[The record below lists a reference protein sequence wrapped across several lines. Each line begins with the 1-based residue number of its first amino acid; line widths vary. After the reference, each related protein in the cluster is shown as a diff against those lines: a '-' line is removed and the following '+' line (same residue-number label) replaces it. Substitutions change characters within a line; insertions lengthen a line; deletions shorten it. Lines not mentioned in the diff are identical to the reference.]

1 MRKAA
6 SLADDAL
13 EVAYDLFAPGVPEL
27 ELFAGMHSAIFRG
40 RRGLPGGA
48 VDYRVWGE
56 GADGETHHGARGH
69 WSE

>member
-40 RRGLPGGA
+40 WWETTRRGGG
-48 VDYRVWGE
+48 
-56 GADGETHHGARGH
+56 
-69 WSE
+69 